1 MSSWRD
7 ADLLEG
13 DQLDQDPVETVV
25 EGGSKEEGDALID
38 PEDVV
43 APGVPKEAGGPGIAL
58 PRRGSLGRGS
68 AARRMATYASDTAS
82 LHWNNTP
89 AGCSVVS
96 AMQDMLL

>member
-25 EGGSKEEGDALID
+25 EGGSKEEGDALVD

-58 PRRGSLGRGS
+58 PRRGRGS
-68 AARRMATYASDTAS
+68 PARRMLVTQLVCT
-82 LHWNNTP
+82 
-89 AGCSVVS
+89 
-96 AMQDMLL
+96 